1 MNKQIFCILQKDFK
15 EYKSTR
21 TNLVFGITLLGLCTM
36 VMGATYLLPSLV
48 DKLITAAADM
58 VSDVNTITDT
68 LTAFFPGNLKA
79 NMGILASDIIIFYGV
94 VVILFTHNLISK
106 EIKEG
111 KWISPISVGYKPFN
125 LILSK
130 GLIFGLG
137 AAIPCIGF
145 YNLYFFVGNVYLVPD
160 YKLIDAISNSLI
172 MGFSIFSIVYITII
186 LASIYKQAITSAI
199 TMIPLIA
206 VAPDIFTLF
215 SFGKYFPTYMLT
227 HLYQSSSNISNIII
241 PAIFTL
247 VIAMV
252 LTVVAAKK
260 SSIIEITRQEV
271 LYETAFTK

>member
-15 EYKSTR
+15 EYKRTR

-48 DKLITAAADM
+48 DKLITAAAEM

-68 LTAFFPGNLKA
+68 LTTFFPGNLKA

-125 LILSK
+125 LIMSK

-137 AAIPCIGF
+137 AAIPCVAF
-145 YNLYFFVGNVYLVPD
+145 YNLYFFVGNMYLVPD

-260 SSIIEITRQEV
+260 SSIIEITR
-271 LYETAFTK
+271 

>member
-15 EYKSTR
+15 EYKRTR

-125 LILSK
+125 LIMSK

-137 AAIPCIGF
+137 AAIPCVAF
-145 YNLYFFVGNVYLVPD
+145 YNLYFFVGNMYLVPD

-227 HLYQSSSNISNIII
+227 HLYQSSSNIGNIII
-241 PAIFTL
+241 PVIFTL

-260 SSIIEITRQEV
+260 SSIIEITR
-271 LYETAFTK
+271 